1 MKKLLYTFFFFSLY
15 INVSTATNNNSFRE
29 DFHNN
34 DLNKENVER
43 MIASYSSDN
52 STVDQAYLGVCQ
64 AIMAQYVFLPT
75 SKLKSFYDGKDLL
88 DESIEE
94 NKDNGEQ
101 RYLRLLIQLNAPS
114 FLFYNKNIDT
124 DLEVFMEDVRDQN
137 IDPEWS
143 VIFID
148 NLLKGKKLSKQQ
160 IEELTLLKKQLL

>member
-1 MKKLLYTFFFFSLY
+1 MKRLLYTFFFFSLY
-15 INVSTATNNNSFRE
+15 INVSTATNNSFRE
-29 DFHNN
+29 AFHNN
-34 DLNKENVER
+34 DLNQENVER

-52 STVDQAYLGVCQ
+52 SVDQAYLGVCQ

-88 DESIEE
+88 DDSIEE
-94 NKDNGEQ
+94 NKENGEQ

-114 FLFYNKNIDT
+114 FLFYNKNIDN
-124 DLEVFMEDVRDQN
+124 DLEVFMEDVRNQN

-160 IEELTLLKKQLL
+160 IEELTLLKNQLL